1 MVKNIDL
8 LIKQN
13 EIRKRIDI
21 LKRYCK
27 LYEEGRPAISDSA
40 YDRLYFELKQIEEDT
55 GIIYPDSPTQSISY
69 DIVNSLTKVEHNH
82 PMLSLDKTKDFEE
95 VKKYFGDFVVVA
107 MCKMDGLTCSL
118 TYQDGELIRA
128 ETRGDSKVGED
139 ITHNARVIPSI
150 PKKVP
155 IKGELIVDGEII
167 STKENFKRF
176 EDTYKNPR
184 NFASGSIRLLNSNEC
199 ANRGLTFVA
208 WDEITAR
215 YDDNHE
221 YYFHEKL
228 DHLSSLGFT
237 VVPNYVR
244 PDVNEDVIELLK
256 KNAEELSYP
265 IDGLVFKFDDVGYGN
280 SLGATSHHLN
290 SAYAFKFYDEALPTT
305 LRDIEWSLGRTGRI
319 TPIAIFED
327 IDFSDSVVNRASLH
341 NLSIIE
347 NLFGPE
353 GPHKGQTIYISKRNM
368 IIPTVEEVDEA
379 PEEAE
384 RLKIPTICP
393 CCGKPVVK
401 KTDYESTFLMCN
413 NPDCQGQVINKIEHF
428 ASKKG
433 LDIKG
438 LSKATLEKLIDWGW
452 VNNCGDLFT
461 LQGHRDEWTKKSGF
475 GAASVDKVLNAIN
488 IGATCGLDK
497 FICALGIP
505 LIGST
510 ASKALAKEFRTW
522 NNFINAVENKYK
534 FYQINGF
541 GREMSNAINT
551 FDFTEAKYIA
561 HNFMTFGDEE
571 AVATSTNSNITGKT
585 FVITG
590 KLQTMNRDALKEKIE
605 KLGGKVTSSVTS
617 KTDYLINNDKES
629 TSSKNLNA
637 QKLGV
642 PILSEKEFLKFFEI

>member
-1 MVKNIDL
+1 MTKNIDL

-55 GIIYPDSPTQSISY
+55 GIIYPDSPTQSIPY

-95 VKKYFGDFVVVA
+95 VKKYFGDFAVVA

-128 ETRGDSKVGED
+128 ETRGNGQVGED

-155 IKGELIVDGEII
+155 VKGELVVDGEVI
-167 STKENFKRF
+167 STKENFRRF

-184 NFASGSIRLLNSNEC
+184 NFASGSIRLLDSNEC

-208 WDEITAR
+208 WDEITTR
-215 YDDNHE
+215 YDENHE

-228 DHLSSLGFT
+228 DHLSFLGFT

-244 PDVNEDVIELLK
+244 PDVDEEVIDLLK
-256 KNAEELSYP
+256 KDAEELSYP

-280 SLGATSHHLN
+280 SLGATSHHMN
-290 SAYAFKFYDEALPTT
+290 SAYAFKFYDEAYPTI
-305 LRDIEWSLGRTGRI
+305 LRDIEWGLGRTGRI
-319 TPIAIFED
+319 SPVAIFDDIEFED
-327 IDFSDSVVNRASLH
+327 ATVNRASLH

-379 PEEAE
+379 PEGTEKIE
-384 RLKIPTICP
+384 IPTVCP

-401 KTDYESTFLMCN
+401 KTDYESTFLFCN
-413 NPDCQGQVINKIEHF
+413 NPECQAQIINKIEHF

-452 VNNCGDLFT
+452 VNNCGNLFT
-461 LQGHRDEWTKKSGF
+461 LRGHRDEWVKKNGF
-475 GAASVDKVLNAIN
+475 GPASVDKILVAIDN
-488 IGATCGLDK
+488 GSTCELDK
-497 FICALGIP
+497 FICAIGIP
-505 LIGST
+505 LIGAS
-510 ASKALAKEFRTW
+510 ASKELAKTFQTW
-522 NNFINAVENKYK
+522 NKFIEAVESNYK

-541 GREMSNAINT
+541 GREMSNSILN
-551 FDFTEAKYIA
+551 FDYSEARYIA
-561 HNFMTFGDEE
+561 HNFINFGKVRTEE
-571 AVATSTNSNITGKT
+571 TNSNIKGKT

-590 KLQTMNRDALKEKIE
+590 KLQSMNRDTLKNKIE
-605 KLGGKVTSSVTS
+605 TAGGKVTGSVTS
-617 KTDYLINNDKES
+617 KTDYLINNDNDS
-629 TSSKNLNA
+629 TSNKNLNA
-637 QKLGV
+637 KKLDV
-642 PILSEKEFLKFFEI
+642 QIITEKEFFKIFEI